1 MTEVFGQGGYTAD
14 SKPESL
20 GKDFEEQMFIQ
31 PIQELK

>member
-14 SKPESL
+14 SKSGSL
-20 GKDFEEQMFIQ
+20 EKDSEGQMFIQ